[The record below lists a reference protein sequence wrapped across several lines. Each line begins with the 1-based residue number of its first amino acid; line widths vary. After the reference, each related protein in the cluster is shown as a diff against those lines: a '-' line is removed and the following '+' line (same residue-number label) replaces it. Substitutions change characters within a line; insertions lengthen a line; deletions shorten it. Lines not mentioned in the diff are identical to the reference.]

1 LICGL
6 DSWVKRANTMLKRQ
20 LVLTLGVLVM
30 NLALS
35 TSLFAATDNDKV
47 AKQATKVK
55 ANIARLGTGRDARI
69 EVQLRDKT
77 KLKGYVSQI
86 KDSSFFVVDD
96 RTGTEAEVP
105 YSQTRQVKGHNLS
118 TGAKIAIA
126 VGIIAAII
134 AFIVI
139 AGNSD

>member
-1 LICGL
+1 
-6 DSWVKRANTMLKRQ
+6 MLKRL
-20 LVLTLGVLVM
+20 LVLTLGILVM
-30 NLALS
+30 NFALS
-35 TSLFAATDNDKV
+35 APLLAATDNDKV
-47 AKQATKVK
+47 AKHAGKVK
-55 ANIARLGTGRDARI
+55 ANITRLGTGRDARV

-86 KDSSFFVVDD
+86 KVNSFFVVDD
-96 RTGTEAEVP
+96 RTGTETEVP
-105 YSQTRQVKGHNLS
+105 YPQTRQVKGHNLS

-126 VGIIAAII
+126 AGIIAAII